1 MRTAFAAS
9 LALGFGLTVAGNA
22 QAFELTGPGY
32 EPGDQV
38 HSEQVFN
45 DLGCTGGNLSP
56 ALTWKDPPKGTQSYL
71 LTFYDP
77 DAPSGS
83 GWWHWVVYDIPAD
96 ATHLPAGVVQG
107 RGLPVG
113 AKEARTDLG
122 VPGYGGP
129 CAPPGETHRY
139 VFTLTALKARTLD
152 VPADTTAARIGY
164 TAHFQTLG
172 TATLTLKFG
181 RTK

>member
-1 MRTAFAAS
+1 MRAVLAVS
-9 LALGFGLTVAGNA
+9 LAVGFGLTAAGA
-22 QAFELTGPGY
+22 TQAFELTSPGY
-32 EPGDQV
+32 KPEDRV

-56 ALTWKDPPKGTQSYL
+56 ALAWKDPPKGTQSYL

-96 ATHLPAGVVQG
+96 ATGVPAGVVHG
-107 RGLPVG
+107 RGLPIG

-139 VFTLTALKARTLD
+139 VFTLTALKVRMLD
-152 VPADTTAARIGY
+152 VPADSSAARIGY
-164 TAHFQTLG
+164 TAYLQSLG

-181 RTK
+181 QSK

>member
-1 MRTAFAAS
+1 MRAVLAAS
-9 LALGFGLTVAGNA
+9 LAVGFGLTAAGA
-22 QAFELTGPGY
+22 TQAFELTSPGY
-32 EPGDQV
+32 KPEDRV

-56 ALTWKDPPKGTQSYL
+56 ALAWKDPPKGTQSYL

-77 DAPSGS
+77 DVPSGS
-83 GWWHWVVYDIPAD
+83 GWWHWVVYDIPAN
-96 ATHLPAGVVQG
+96 ATGVPAGVVHG
-107 RGLPVG
+107 RGLPIG

-122 VPGYGGP
+122 IPGYGGP

-139 VFTLTALKARTLD
+139 VFTLTALKVGMLD
-152 VPADTTAARIGY
+152 VPADSSAARIGY
-164 TAHFQTLG
+164 TAHLQSLG

-181 RTK
+181 QSK

>member
-32 EPGDQV
+32 EPDDQV

-56 ALTWKDPPKGTQSYL
+56 ALAWKDPPTGTQSYL

-83 GWWHWVVYDIPAD
+83 GWWHWVVYDIPAE
-96 ATHLPAGVVQG
+96 ATGLPAGVVQG
-107 RGLPVG
+107 RGLPTG

-139 VFTLTALKARTLD
+139 VFTLTALKVRMLD
-152 VPADTTAARIGY
+152 VPAASPAARIGY
-164 TAHFQTLG
+164 AAHFQALG
-172 TATLTLKFG
+172 TTTLTLKFG

>member
-1 MRTAFAAS
+1 M
-9 LALGFGLTVAGNA
+9 
-22 QAFELTGPGY
+22 
-32 EPGDQV
+32 

-45 DLGCTGGNLSP
+45 ELGFTGGNLSP
-56 ALTWKDPPKGTQSYL
+56 ALAWKDPPKGTQSYL

-83 GWWHWVVYDIPAD
+83 GWWYWVVYDIPAD
-96 ATHLPAGVVQG
+96 ASGLPAGVVDSK
-107 RGLPVG
+107 GLPVG
-113 AKEARTDLG
+113 ARQAMTDHG

-139 VFTLTALKARTLD
+139 VFTLTALKVRMLD
-152 VPADTTAARIGY
+152 VPADSSAARIGY

-172 TATLTLKFG
+172 TATLTQKFG
-181 RTK
+181 QSK